1 MSTDIDTS
9 LQAAVDRHE
18 LPGVVALATTA
29 SEVIYQGA
37 FGRLRTDAETPME
50 TDTLFNIMSMT
61 KPVTSVAV
69 MMLIEAGTIGLEDA
83 LADHLPDY
91 KDMQVIE
98 AWNPSTGELSTR
110 PARSAITIRQLL
122 SNTSGMGYAFC
133 SPLLFSID
141 PSPFGL
147 DLHSPLLHEP
157 GERFTY
163 GPSTRALGH
172 LIAAVSGQPL
182 DVFLRERIFTPL
194 GMTDT
199 GYDYTGKEARL
210 ASPHVWTMEGLKPT
224 QVFPISVMGDG
235 GLHSTAQDYARFLQ
249 CLLAG
254 GAPLLQPESFS
265 SMIDNQI
272 GTLAVEIQPEG
283 NPAMTRPF
291 PNNAGADKFGL
302 GFQLDNTDADGLRS
316 KGSYSWSGLLNTH
329 FWGDPVRG
337 LGGIILMQVLP
348 FYDPRCMALSEAFE
362 RGVYRL

>member
-1 MSTDIDTS
+1 MSTDIDTI

-29 SEVIYQGA
+29 SEIIYEGA
-37 FGRLRTDAETPME
+37 FGRMRTDAETPIE
-50 TDTLFNIMSMT
+50 ADTLFNIMSMT

-69 MMLIEAGTIGLEDA
+69 MMLIEAGTIGLGDS
-83 LADHLPDY
+83 LADYLPDY

-98 AWNPSTGELSTR
+98 SWNASTGKLATR
-110 PARSAITIRQLL
+110 PAHSAITIRQLL

-147 DLHSPLLHEP
+147 DTHSPLLHDP

-163 GPSTRALGH
+163 GPSARALGE

-182 DVFLRERIFTPL
+182 DTFIRERIFTPL

-199 GYDYTGKEARL
+199 GYDYAGKESQL
-210 ASPHVWTMEGLKPT
+210 ASPHVWTMDGLKPT
-224 QVFPISVMGDG
+224 ELFPIAVMGDG
-235 GLHSTAQDYARFLQ
+235 GLHSTAPDYARFLQ

-254 GAPLLQPESFS
+254 GAPLLQPETFAR
-265 SMIDNQI
+265 MIDNQI
-272 GTLAVEIQPEG
+272 GTLAVETQPEG

-291 PNNAGADKFGL
+291 PINAGADTFGL
-302 GFQLDNTDADGLRS
+302 GFQLDNVGAEGLRS
-316 KGSYSWSGLLNTH
+316 RGSYSWSGLLNTH

-337 LGGIILMQVLP
+337 IGGIILMQVLP
-348 FYDPRCMALSEAFE
+348 FYDPRCMALAEAFE
-362 RGVYRL
+362 RGVYGL